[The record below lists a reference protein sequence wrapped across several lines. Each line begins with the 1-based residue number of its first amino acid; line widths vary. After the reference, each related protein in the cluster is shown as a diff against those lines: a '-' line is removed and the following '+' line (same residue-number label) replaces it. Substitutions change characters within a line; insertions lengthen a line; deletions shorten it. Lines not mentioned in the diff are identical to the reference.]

1 MSSRLGAP
9 HTLLVGGVCCLAG
22 AAWFAI
28 ELPGIRTA
36 VRPIYVRMG
45 ILPEVATGLANAAEL
60 SVPPER
66 Q

>member
-1 MSSRLGAP
+1 VLA
-9 HTLLVGGVCCLAG
+9 GGVCCLAG
-22 AAWFAI
+22 AAWFAV
-28 ELPGIRTA
+28 ELPAIRLA

-45 ILPEVATGLANAAEL
+45 ILPQVAAGLATTAEL